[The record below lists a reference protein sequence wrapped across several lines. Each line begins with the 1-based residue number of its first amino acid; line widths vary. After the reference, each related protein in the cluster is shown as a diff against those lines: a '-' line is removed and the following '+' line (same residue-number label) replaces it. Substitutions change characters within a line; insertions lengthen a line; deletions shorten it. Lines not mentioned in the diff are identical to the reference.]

1 MENNNN
7 QDSIHEAINDVFNSI
22 LGASEAK
29 AKSNQLFEEL
39 IQEKGIF
46 SNYDSYYF
54 ALIYE
59 KDLIY
64 TQALLHIKGLMDS
77 PNRYRYAD
85 IFMKG
90 EEFYEIQLK
99 TVFEKFEGGICCVDR
114 ARTIINRYLHYLAT
128 GEVMEFNALLRC
140 AFPSVGDAMFWF
152 DFMDSL
158 YKLYYGKNEKYFEK
172 YLEISKMYDDFKKKD

>member
-1 MENNNN
+1 MEKNNNK
-7 QDSIHEAINDVFNSI
+7 DLIHELINDVFNSI

-39 IQEKGIF
+39 IQEKENF
-46 SNYDSYYF
+46 SNYSSYYF
-54 ALIYE
+54 SLIHK

-64 TQALLHIKGLMDS
+64 IQALLHVKDLMDS

-90 EEFYEIQLK
+90 KGFYEIHLK
-99 TVFEKFEGGICCVDR
+99 TVFEKFEGSICCVDR

-128 GEVMEFNALLRC
+128 GEVIEFDTSLRC
-140 AFPSVGDAMFWF
+140 SFPSVGDAMFWF

-172 YLEISKMYDDFKKKD
+172 YFEISKMYDDFKEKK